1 MMTEPTR
8 DHPCELPLPVLDQID
23 QICDRFEADWESDRR
38 PEMEAYLGEVAPE
51 YRTALFLDLLAAE
64 IMASRRRG
72 ERPEPGDYVDRFSA
86 DSAAIAAAFAEARTP
101 FSGETSTASDA
112 PASASA
118 DSEDDLVDGIA
129 RPNASDA
136 IDAGERF
143 RVLRPHARGGLG
155 AVFLAIDRELHRE
168 VALKRMR
175 RRHARDPVSRS
186 RFLLE
191 AEITGG
197 LEHPGI
203 VPVYALSASDE
214 VRPYYAM
221 RFIRGDSLKEAIAAF
236 HGNEA
241 LRRDTSG
248 RSLGLRKLLGRFLD
262 VCNAI
267 DYAHGRGVLHRDI
280 KPANIIVGK
289 HGETLVVDWGLAKPI
304 GRTETRSADEEPPL
318 TPSPSSDGAQTLP
331 GSVMGTPAY
340 MSPEQASGDLER
352 LGPRSDVYSLG
363 ATLYSLLTG
372 KPPFDK
378 KDFDGLL
385 RDVQRGEFLSPR
397 RHDPRLE
404 RSLEAVCL
412 KAMALQPED
421 RYGSARGL
429 ADDIERWMADEPI
442 SAFRETWQAHARRW
456 ARRHRTVVITSIC
469 LLVASVVGLT
479 AGVILLRDKQ
489 RQTDDARKDA
499 IGHFQ
504 GALKAQEAEVAAR
517 RDAEANFAR
526 ALDAVERMLV
536 DVSEKHLVNVPH
548 FEPVRRRLLED
559 ALAFQQGFLAR
570 AGDSPEVVVK
580 AARTYRLAAIIHL
593 QLGQRERARQEF
605 EESARVLEQI
615 GPSVERDLE
624 RAAVH
629 HFRAELEDE
638 ERHIPAAIAELRRCL
653 DLLTSIRGAASGAR
667 TRRRLLELEARSRSN
682 LGAQLSLTNAFAE
695 ARDSIRSAKSA
706 VEQLLESEPRNN
718 SLLESLADIEHD
730 GAVIDYRQGNLQSSV
745 EGFRRQIRILD
756 ELQVSQPDAVN
767 YREGQ
772 AFGNSRLATALARLG
787 EFPEAIDAGRRAI
800 AAFADLS
807 ADYPSRT
814 EFRNGLAAS
823 HHHLGGVFHRNRR
836 PALARTEF
844 LRSIE
849 ALETLVR
856 REPGN
861 PAYVRDL
868 ANSYMFMGNT
878 ERILRDL
885 EASIRHITLA
895 RERFAEAI
903 RLRPDLAT
911 YQYDAATAE
920 HNLALTLVLAG
931 RLDQASEGFRETKR
945 ILVELSRRHP
955 ESPIYSRDLANV
967 TGQLGPCLIALGL
980 REEGHSELMQSLN
993 LRDQHRARSPKN
1005 PGILVGRARRSS
1017 FWAALT
1023 TVCRPPRH

>member
-1 MMTEPTR
+1 M
-8 DHPCELPLPVLDQID
+8 
-23 QICDRFEADWESDRR
+23 
-38 PEMEAYLGEVAPE
+38 
-51 YRTALFLDLLAAE
+51 
-64 IMASRRRG
+64 
-72 ERPEPGDYVDRFSA
+72 
-86 DSAAIAAAFAEARTP
+86 
-101 FSGETSTASDA
+101 
-112 PASASA
+112 
-118 DSEDDLVDGIA
+118 
-129 RPNASDA
+129 
-136 IDAGERF
+136 
-143 RVLRPHARGGLG
+143 
-155 AVFLAIDRELHRE
+155 RE
-168 VALKRMR
+168 
-175 RRHARDPVSRS
+175 
-186 RFLLE
+186 
-191 AEITGG
+191 
-197 LEHPGI
+197 
-203 VPVYALSASDE
+203 
-214 VRPYYAM
+214 
-221 RFIRGDSLKEAIAAF
+221 
-236 HGNEA
+236 
-241 LRRDTSG
+241 
-248 RSLGLRKLLGRFLD
+248 
-262 VCNAI
+262 
-267 DYAHGRGVLHRDI
+267 
-280 KPANIIVGK
+280 
-289 HGETLVVDWGLAKPI
+289 
-304 GRTETRSADEEPPL
+304 
-318 TPSPSSDGAQTLP
+318 
-331 GSVMGTPAY
+331 
-340 MSPEQASGDLER
+340 
-352 LGPRSDVYSLG
+352 
-363 ATLYSLLTG
+363 
-372 KPPFDK
+372 
-378 KDFDGLL
+378 
-385 RDVQRGEFLSPR
+385 
-397 RHDPRLE
+397 
-404 RSLEAVCL
+404 
-412 KAMALQPED
+412 
-421 RYGSARGL
+421 
-429 ADDIERWMADEPI
+429 
-442 SAFRETWQAHARRW
+442 
-456 ARRHRTVVITSIC
+456 
-469 LLVASVVGLT
+469 
-479 AGVILLRDKQ
+479 
-489 RQTDDARKDA
+489 
-499 IGHFQ
+499 
-504 GALKAQEAEVAAR
+504 
-517 RDAEANFAR
+517 
-526 ALDAVERMLV
+526 
-536 DVSEKHLVNVPH
+536 
-548 FEPVRRRLLED
+548 
-559 ALAFQQGFLAR
+559 
-570 AGDSPEVVVK
+570 
-580 AARTYRLAAIIHL
+580 
-593 QLGQRERARQEF
+593 EF

-931 RLDQASEGFRETKR
+931 RLDQASEGFRET
-945 ILVELSRRHP
+945 S
-955 ESPIYSRDLANV
+955 AF
-967 TGQLGPCLIALGL
+967 
-980 REEGHSELMQSLN
+980 
-993 LRDQHRARSPKN
+993 
-1005 PGILVGRARRSS
+1005 SS
-1017 FWAALT
+1017 S
-1023 TVCRPPRH
+1023 